1 VRYARAVSVPQA
13 IGDLINGT
21 NQYMFITSLPVVEL
35 IESVLRALAVTGP
48 RRIPVLKDAD
58 DCGAGLS

>member
-1 VRYARAVSVPQA
+1 VPYQQFPQA

-35 IESVLRALAVTGP
+35 IESGKLRALAVTGP
-48 RRIPVLKDAD
+48 RRSGFEGCAD
-58 DCGAGLS
+58 DSGTGLS